1 MKHLKGYKDYLNEN
15 YLLSIFNLAMSS
27 DSYWTFYLHNHKLLV
42 AKVTQNYT
50 YDVELTDK
58 DSVSQTIPKT
68 QIKALHS
75 EELNPSVQKRVK
87 SDPKVK
93 KLNLKPIIT
102 ARPRH
107 HIKNKSLY
115 VLMKEKQVMFFTLLE
130 GDVIRGLIAAFTR
143 YDITVHLK
151 GGIPVTLLRH
161 SVYDLRDKKGRCYL
175 KAFQETHKDWKK
187 STLYT
192 DIVE

>member
-1 MKHLKGYKDYLNEN
+1 MKHLKGYKDYLEKN
-15 YLLSIFNLAMSS
+15 YLFSIFNLAMDSK
-27 DSYWTFYLHNHKLLV
+27 SYWIFYLHGHKLLL
-42 AKVTQNYT
+42 AKVTQNDT

-68 QIKALHS
+68 QIKALHPS
-75 EELNPSVQKRVK
+75 ELNPSVQKRVK
-87 SDPKVK
+87 YDPKVK
-93 KLNLKPIIT
+93 RLNLKPIIT
-102 ARPRH
+102 ARSRH

-115 VLMKEKQVMFFTLLE
+115 ILMEEKQVMFFTLLE
-130 GDVIRGLIAAFTR
+130 GDIIRGLIAGFTR

-192 DIVE
+192 EVIE

>member
-1 MKHLKGYKDYLNEN
+1 MKHLKGYKDYLEKN
-15 YLLSIFNLAMSS
+15 YLLSIFNLAM
-27 DSYWTFYLHNHKLLV
+27 DSNDYWIFYLHGHKILL
-42 AKVTQNYT
+42 AKVTQNHT

-58 DSVSQTIPKT
+58 DSASQTIPKT
-68 QIKALHS
+68 QIKALHPA
-75 EELNPSVQKRVK
+75 ELNPSVQKRVK
-87 SDPKVK
+87 SDSKVK

-102 ARPRH
+102 ARSRH

-115 VLMKEKQVMFFTLLE
+115 ILMEEKQVIFFTLLE
-130 GDVIRGLIAAFTR
+130 GDIIRGLIAGFTR

-187 STLYT
+187 SPLY
-192 DIVE
+192 IEVIE

>member
-15 YLLSIFNLAMSS
+15 YLLSIFNLAMNS
-27 DSYWTFYLHNHKLLV
+27 DSYWTFYLHDHKSLL
-42 AKVTQNYT
+42 AKVTQNDT

-68 QIKALHS
+68 QIKALHPVK
-75 EELNPSVQKRVK
+75 LNSSIQKKIK
-87 SDPKVK
+87 SDSKVK

-115 VLMKEKQVMFFTLLE
+115 VLMKERQVIFFTLLE
-130 GDVIRGLIAAFTR
+130 GDIIRGLIDAFAR

-151 GGIPVTLLRH
+151 GRIPVTLLRH
-161 SVYDLRDKKGRCYL
+161 SIYDLRDKKGRCYL
-175 KAFQETHKDWKK
+175 KAFQETHKDWQK

-192 DIVE
+192 DIIE